1 MEEYTFMH
9 TCEHYGGVGACRVLD
24 WCGVI
29 LLKAVIFKQ
38 MDFFA
43 KAHSL
48 ESQVTHTRELISP
61 RVFLNRECDQ
71 EYRAPNPP
79 SLYFSVPLSLYLP
92 LFLYSLSLSVCTHLQ
107 SQTCN
112 LILWTS
118 SLSPSVSV
126 ISLHSES
133 HAICL
138 SLPLSLSFKH
148 MLIVFKPMFLECRLS
163 C

>member
-1 MEEYTFMH
+1 MEMEEYTFMH

-92 LFLYSLSLSVCTHLQ
+92 LFLYSLSVCLHTFAITDMQSHLVNFFPQSVCVCHFSALRI
-107 SQTCN
+107 TCN
-112 LILWTS
+112 L
-118 SLSPSVSV
+118 SLPP
-126 ISLHSES
+126 
-133 HAICL
+133 
-138 SLPLSLSFKH
+138 SLPLLQTYADCF
-148 MLIVFKPMFLECRLS
+148 
-163 C
+163 